1 MNVTEQDKLIGLQGV
16 DTLLDILKQSLGN
29 AQSGKPGVSITKIE
43 QTTTS
48 TADNGENI
56 ITVTLSD
63 GTVSTFNIKNGSKG
77 DTGAKGE
84 KGDPGEKG
92 ATGNTGA
99 TGAQGVSV
107 TKVEQTTT
115 STADAGDNVITVTL
129 SNGTSSTFKVKN
141 GSKGNTGST
150 GATGATGA
158 TGTRGSL
165 IYWGTA
171 ITGTATTAT
180 VFSGS
185 GVSSAL
191 INDLYINTSNWNIYQ
206 CTAAGAAAVAKW
218 VYKGNIKGATGAT
231 GSTGATGLTGA
242 TGATGTRGSRW
253 TTGTAITGTSTTATV
268 FSGSGITDSLVDDMY
283 LNTSTWYV
291 YRCTV
296 AGAANAAKWVYV
308 GSIKGATGA
317 AGKDGTNAT
326 TTAVVSTTANG
337 LAPKCGGTTTKFLRD
352 DGTWATPPDT
362 NTTYG
367 LASPTSPGLISA
379 AHYVKIQHLL
389 YHTNTDGA
397 GYFAAT
403 PYISGSGVMEIGK
416 YIDFHLAT
424 DSTEDYD
431 ARLWCPSTGDLQ
443 VKGNST
449 PDTSVLRNLASGTA
463 AANAT
468 NCPAGAWYGQYS

>member
-1 MNVTEQDKLIGLQGV
+1 MAEQDNLIDLNGLKIFKEELEKHSVG
-16 DTLLDILKQSLGN
+16 T
-29 AQSGKPGVSITKIE
+29 SGGSITKIE

-48 TADNGENI
+48 DADGGENI
-56 ITVTLSD
+56 ITATLSN
-63 GTVSTFNIKNGSKG
+63 GESFNFTVKNGSKG
-77 DTGAKGE
+77 ATGA
-84 KGDPGEKG
+84 KG

-253 TTGTAITGTSTTATV
+253 TTGTAITGTSTMATV

-283 LNTSTWYV
+283 LNTSTGYV
-291 YRCTV
+291 YRCTI

-308 GSIKGATGA
+308 GSIKGATGDTGA

-449 PDTSVLRNLASGTA
+449 PDTSALRNLASGTA